1 MRANPFA
8 AAERSEPRLGGI
20 LATLE
25 RVVLGKPEE
34 IRLALTCLLAGGHLL
49 IEDIPGVGKTTLARA
64 LARALGLEFR
74 RIQFTSDML
83 PADILGATVFEREHE
98 RFTFRPGPLFTQVV
112 LADEVNRATPRAQSA
127 LLEAMQEGQVSVDG
141 HAHAL
146 PRPFFVIATQNPQD
160 QIGTYP
166 LPESQLDRFAMRLGL
181 GYPDPG
187 AERALYQAEDRRH
200 LLSRLEPALTAA
212 DVLELQARAAAVTVS
227 AALLDYLQAVVART
241 REPGRYEHGLSPRAG
256 LMLLRLARAH
266 ALIAGR
272 AAVVPEDL
280 QAVVPAAVAHRL
292 RPRGAPASGEA
303 DTGRALLEA
312 VAIP

>member
-8 AAERSEPRLGGI
+8 AAAQAEPRLAGI

-64 LARALGLEFR
+64 LARALGLQFR

-98 RFTFRPGPLFTQVV
+98 RFAFRPGPLFSQVV

-141 HAHAL
+141 QAHAL
-146 PRPFFVIATQNPQD
+146 PHPFFVIATQNPQD

-181 GYPDPG
+181 GYPDPA

-200 LLSRLEPALTAA
+200 LLSRLEPALAA
-212 DVLELQARAAAVTVS
+212 NDVIELQAQTAAITVS

-272 AAVVPEDL
+272 SAVVPEDL

-292 RPRGAPASGEA
+292 RPRSALAAGVT
-303 DTGRALLEA
+303 DVGRELLEA
-312 VAIP
+312 VPIP